1 MPGSLLGT
9 SVRRVED
16 PDLIRGRG
24 SYVDDLRVDGTLHAA
39 FVRSPFAHATI
50 TAIDTTE
57 AEQAPG
63 VVAVYT
69 AETLDAAN
77 VPTFIALNPAC
88 DRPPLSGTRVRY
100 VGEPVAMVV
109 AATARQAADAVEL
122 VDTDY
127 DDLPVV
133 AEPEAALA
141 QDAPLL
147 FEYLGSN
154 VAAGQRDADESD
166 PFAEAEVVVRA
177 RMVNQRVAVAP
188 IEPNAILAEPGLLTG
203 AALTVHL
210 ASQMPHVARSQIAAY
225 AGLGEDAVRV
235 VTPHVGGAFGAK
247 APVQPEHAAVISAA
261 RMLGRPVRWTETRSE
276 AMLSMQGRGQVQW
289 AELGLRRDGTFVGLR
304 ARVIGEAGAY
314 AGFGGGLAIGPTGW
328 MATGTYTIPQLRYD
342 ALAVLTNTANV
353 GAYRGAGRPEAAAML
368 ERMVDIAADE
378 LDMSPVE
385 IRRKNMIAPDAFPYR
400 TLTGM
405 TYDVGD
411 YDLPLREALRIAG
424 YDDLLAE
431 QARRRE
437 RDDVRQLG
445 IGIAIYVEI
454 TGGAGGEF
462 GSVRINPDGTATVMA
477 GTSAHGQGH
486 ATTFST
492 IVADRLGIALENIEY
507 VQSDTARVPRGG
519 GTGGSRSGQLGGSAV
534 RTAADA
540 VEEQARRLAAEMLE
554 AAPEDLELTD
564 GAVRMRGVPDRQVT
578 WVELAAHANE
588 TGQELGAALDFKSEG
603 ATFPFGAHVSVVEVD
618 TETGFVT
625 PLRHVAVD
633 DCGRVMNPLIVN
645 GQQHGGTVSG
655 ISQALW
661 EAFRYDEEGTPVTST
676 FADYAMPSAADTVSL
691 EVSNT
696 ETPSPLNPLGA
707 KGIGESATI
716 GSTPAVQN
724 AVVDAVS
731 HLGVRHIDLP
741 CTPDRVWATIQRAR
755 AGDGAAPWTEPPAA
769 FATLPVRRAGD
780 DVSGA
785 EI

>member
-1 MPGSLLGT
+1 MGT

-24 SYVDDLRVDGTLHAA
+24 SYVDDLRVDGVLYAA
-39 FVRSPFAHATI
+39 FVRSPFAHATLS
-50 TAIDTTE
+50 AVDTSE
-57 AEQAPG
+57 AEQAAG

-69 AETLDAAN
+69 AETLDAGN
-77 VPTFIALNPAC
+77 VPTFMSLNDAC
-88 DRPPLSGTRVRY
+88 ARPPLSGGRVRY

-122 VDTDY
+122 VDVDY
-127 DDLPVV
+127 DELPVV
-133 AEPEAALA
+133 VDPEAALA
-141 QDAPLL
+141 EDAPLL
-147 FEYLGSN
+147 FEDLGSN
-154 VAAGQRDADESD
+154 VAAGQRDADDSD
-166 PFAEAEVVVRA
+166 PFADAEVVVRA

-188 IEPNAILAEPGLLTG
+188 IEPNAILAEPGSLTG

-210 ASQMPHVARSQIAAY
+210 ASQMPHVARSQIAGY
-225 AGLGEDAVRV
+225 AGLAEDAVRV

-289 AELGLRRDGTFVGLR
+289 AELGLKRDGTFVGLR
-304 ARVIGEAGAY
+304 ARVIGESGAY
-314 AGFGGGLAIGPTGW
+314 AGFGGALAIGPTGW
-328 MATGTYTIPQLRYD
+328 MATGTYLIPQLRYD

-368 ERMVDIAADE
+368 ERMVDLAADE
-378 LDMSPVE
+378 LGLSPVD
-385 IRRKNMIAPDAFPYR
+385 IRRRNMIAPDAFPFR
-400 TLTGM
+400 TLSGM

-411 YDLPLREALRIAG
+411 YDLPLREALRVAG
-424 YDDLLAE
+424 YDELLAE

-462 GSVRINPDGTATVMA
+462 GSVAINADGSATVMA

-492 IVADRLGIALENIEY
+492 IVADRLGIAIENIEY

-540 VEEQARRLAAEMLE
+540 VEEQARRLAAELLE
-554 AAPEDLELTD
+554 AAPEDLELAD
-564 GAVRMRGVPDRQVT
+564 GVVRMKGVPDREVA
-578 WVELAAHANE
+578 WAALAAHAE
-588 TGQELGAALDFKSEG
+588 QTGQELGAALDFKSEG

-618 TETGFVT
+618 IETGQARPV
-625 PLRHVAVD
+625 RHIAVD
-633 DCGRVMNPLIVN
+633 DCGRILNPLLVT
-645 GQQHGGTVSG
+645 GQQHGGIAQG
-655 ISQALW
+655 MAQALW
-661 EAFRYDEEGTPVTST
+661 EQMLFDADGNPITATL
-676 FADYAMPSAADTVSL
+676 ADYSMPSAAEFPSFDTA
-691 EVSNT
+691 NT
-696 ETPSPLNPLGA
+696 QT
-707 KGIGESATI
+707 
-716 GSTPAVQN
+716 
-724 AVVDAVS
+724 
-731 HLGVRHIDLP
+731 
-741 CTPDRVWATIQRAR
+741 
-755 AGDGAAPWTEPPAA
+755 
-769 FATLPVRRAGD
+769 
-780 DVSGA
+780 
-785 EI
+785 